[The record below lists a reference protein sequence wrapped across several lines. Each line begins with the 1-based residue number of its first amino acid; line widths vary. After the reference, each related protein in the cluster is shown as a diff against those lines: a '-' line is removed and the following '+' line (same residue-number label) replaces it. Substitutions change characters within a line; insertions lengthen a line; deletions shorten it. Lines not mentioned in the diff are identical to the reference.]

1 MTSSAH
7 RENTAADP
15 GPGPDDRPPA
25 APARA
30 GGQLAVGLLAVA
42 TIALLAVGWVVSGAL
57 IADSTPPLVVATAR
71 TAGSCVTLAVI
82 AAWSAPGRASLRA
95 VARRPGA
102 VAGLAFIGYFIYF
115 GGTMLGV
122 ARIGASR
129 TGLIVALLPCVTFV
143 VGIIGFGERAT
154 TRKIL
159 GTLIAVGGAVGYA
172 AATRPGH
179 DAHPT
184 SLATLAAGAG
194 ITLVATIAFAFYG
207 YSYTSRFHDVSPPS
221 ALAMLFGAATLMLLP
236 VAAAT
241 VPLGQ
246 VSLSQWL
253 GSFGLGAILT
263 APVYITGHELFLR
276 RGPFFVAAIALV
288 VPFLVR
294 LGDWGLGNASPLD
307 LASLSFMALCIAGI
321 TAVVR

>member
-7 RENTAADP
+7 REDAAAAP
-15 GPGPDDRPPA
+15 GPGPDDRPP
-25 APARA
+25 PARA
-30 GGQLAVGLLAVA
+30 REGGRLAVPLLAVS
-42 TIALLAVGWVVSGAL
+42 TVALLAVGWVGSGEL
-57 IADSTPPLVVATAR
+57 IANSTPALVVATAR

-82 AAWSAPGRASLRA
+82 AALSASGRAGLRA

-102 VAGLAFIGYFIYF
+102 IAWLAFIGYFIYF

-129 TGLIVALLPCVTFV
+129 AGLIVALLPCVTFV

-154 TRKIL
+154 PRKVI
-159 GTLIAVGGAVGYA
+159 GTLIAVAGAVGYA
-172 AATRPGH
+172 AATRAGH
-179 DAHPT
+179 DAHAT
-184 SLATLAAGAG
+184 GLATLAAGAG
-194 ITLVATIAFAFYG
+194 VTLLATITFAVYG
-207 YSYTSRFHDVSPPS
+207 YAYTRRFHDVSPPS
-221 ALAMLFGAATLMLLP
+221 ALAVLFGAATLMLLP
-236 VAAAT
+236 VAAAV
-241 VPLGQ
+241 VPLGR
-246 VSLSQWL
+246 VSLTQWL
-253 GSFGLGAILT
+253 GAFGLGALLT

-307 LASLSFMALCIAGI
+307 LASLGFMALCVAGI